1 MQDCMRIASSKRLL
15 KTYYMKIKGSVWQVP
30 RLFLKYLGLW
40 GITAAVAWIGLYIKK
55 LIRR

>member
-1 MQDCMRIASSKRLL
+1 MRIASSKRLL